1 MRLLLSTPLPAK
13 AFVKENNKNPPP
25 TPPQGRGELTC
36 GASPCPSQGGELK
49 LVRKLV
55 ITRFVIMHYELCI
68 MHYALNTIQHY
79 TFNIKNYASCIV
91 NYELKQFHITNSA
104 VAFQATGTF

>member
-1 MRLLLSTPLPAK
+1 
-13 AFVKENNKNPPP
+13 
-25 TPPQGRGELTC
+25 
-36 GASPCPSQGGELK
+36 
-49 LVRKLV
+49 
-55 ITRFVIMHYELCI
+55 MHYELCI